1 MSRPKLVDD
10 ARFQALK
17 KVVEENRERLAR
29 QRRIN
34 YKHLA
39 LAVGIA
45 RHQGLSRSAVGKCVG
60 IVDRDKLSDLM
71 IHAHS
76 AVVRDNLGE
85 YDVEEEWVW
94 DASL

>member
-10 ARFQALK
+10 TRYQALK
-17 KVVEENRERLAR
+17 RVVEENRERLAR

-34 YKHLA
+34 YNHLA

-45 RHQGLSRSAVGKCVG
+45 REQGLSRSAVGKCVG
-60 IVDRDKLSDLM
+60 IVEKEKLSDLM
-71 IHAHS
+71 IHSHS
-76 AVVRDNLGE
+76 AVVRDSIGE